1 MALFGNDKSPA
12 ASGGSRTPTSNLLAE
27 GTRFEGTLTAESDV
41 NVSGHFIGTLI
52 IDGRAFVAPSGAV
65 EGEIQATNADV
76 AGAVQGDVY
85 VAERLVLKSTARVD
99 GTIHTRRLVVEEGA
113 LFSGD
118 CTMGDDAVMPGARPG
133 SAPAPDADEAATSP
147 SGTSSG
153 PAKAEKEAATKGNG
167 AAAKTAKPK
176 GNRPS
181 ASS

>member
-12 ASGGSRTPTSNLLAE
+12 AAGGSRTPISNLLAE

-41 NVSGHFIGTLI
+41 NVSGRFIGTLI

-118 CTMGDDAVMPGARPG
+118 CTMGDDAVMPGDRPG
-133 SAPAPDADEAATSP
+133 SVPASAEDEDAADAADAST
-147 SGTSSG
+147 TSG
-153 PAKAEKEAATKGNG
+153 PAKDAEKKAAKGDG
-167 AAAKTAKPK
+167 AAAKDGRSA
-176 GNRPS
+176 